1 MNKIE
6 ESVVKWIANLNSID
20 ANDISESKYMD
31 LFSSS
36 LLDSL
41 SFLQLIIYLQD
52 EFNANIELNLIPD
65 NVISIN
71 NLIKA
76 IKSD

>member
-6 ESVVKWIANLNSID
+6 ESMVKWIANLNSID
-20 ANDISESKYMD
+20 ASDISESKNMD

>member
-6 ESVVKWIANLNSID
+6 ESVIKWIAKLNSID
-20 ANDISESKYMD
+20 ASEIIESKYMD